1 MNATDTQF
9 KHEYNPAGPAAYFI
23 TFHTYGT
30 WLHGKKDGSIDRKGH
45 NIPGT
50 PIVPADSSLEERERS
65 CLKHPPVTLNW
76 EQRKKIES
84 TIEKVIEYHGWVL
97 HAVNARREHVHL
109 VVTAPKKP
117 EPVMNHLKSWCTRVL
132 RESGLI
138 DKEFSPWSRHGS
150 TRYLWSEKDV
160 LEVVRYVRFGQ

>member
-30 WLHGKKDGSIDRKGH
+30 WLHGKKGGSIDRKGH
-45 NIPGT
+45 NVPGT
-50 PIVPADSSLEERERS
+50 PIVPANSSLEERERS
-65 CLKHPPVTLNW
+65 RLKHPPVTLNW
-76 EQRKKIES
+76 EQRKTIES
-84 TIEKVIEYHGWVL
+84 TIENVIKHNGWVL

-109 VVTAPKKP
+109 VVTAPKRP
-117 EPVMNHLKSWCTRVL
+117 EPVMNELKSWCTRIL
-132 RESGLI
+132 RKSGLLN
-138 DKEFSPWSRHGS
+138 KEISPWSRHGS

-160 LEVVRYVRFGQ
+160 REVVRYVLFGQ